1 MDQPQTVTFV
11 VGQFDGETFTPE
23 SFQRPLI
30 GPHVYAPQSFRD
42 PQGRRILMGWM
53 TPWNAPEDPD
63 PVRSGCLTI
72 PMEVTLN
79 DKGKVCLFPVD
90 EACSL
95 LQGEDPCVVPGPSFF
110 QVTDG
115 EKLLLERPA
124 GEVWDACVLRD
135 SHTCEVFLNG
145 GEQVVSFH
153 FRPAQ

>member
-1 MDQPQTVTFV
+1 
-11 VGQFDGETFTPE
+11 
-23 SFQRPLI
+23 
-30 GPHVYAPQSFRD
+30 
-42 PQGRRILMGWM
+42 
-53 TPWNAPEDPD
+53 
-63 PVRSGCLTI
+63 
-72 PMEVTLN
+72 ME
-79 DKGKVCLFPVD
+79 

-124 GEVWDACVLRD
+124 GEVWGRLRPAD

-153 FRPAQ
+153 FRPAPVTAALL